1 LSLFTQPMM
10 TAVPA
15 AVALVLVLVLVV
27 GAWARRDNGRRAAL
41 RARADAAERRAAE
54 QQAALQAAD
63 SARAQLEARLRA
75 SEERFVLAVRGSQDG
90 LWEWDIAAGTMH
102 LSPRWKS
109 MLGFEDRELGDD
121 RAAWLS
127 RVHPEDRAALEAA
140 LDRHLASPGSTFD
153 HELRLLHK
161 DGSVRWVTSRGAAI
175 RHASGAAYR
184 MVGMD
189 SDVTRLKRMQAVIDA
204 VADGTAGAY
213 GERFFPALV
222 QHFARALEVSC
233 AFVTECADQPPTR
246 LRTLAFWSA
255 ADGLRDNFEYALPGT
270 PCEEVV
276 GQART
281 CFHPAGVGRRFP
293 AEAGFEAYLGL
304 PIVASDGRVLGHL
317 AFLHTTPLGTDML
330 IESIYRIFLARAAA
344 ELERRDALERLHAL
358 DRVAPGPAAAALP
371 VA

>member
-1 LSLFTQPMM
+1 MSLSTQPLV
-10 TAVPA
+10 TAVLV
-15 AVALVLVLVLVV
+15 AVVLVLLL
-27 GAWARRDNGRRAAL
+27 AWAVRASARRAHGRHAAL
-41 RARADAAERRAAE
+41 RARAEAAEHRAAE

-63 SARAQLEARLRA
+63 AARAQLEARLRA
-75 SEERFVLAVRGSQDG
+75 SEQRFVLAVRGSQDG

-127 RVHPEDRAALEAA
+127 RVHPDDRAGLEAA
-140 LDRHLASPGSTFD
+140 LARHLATPGSSFD
-153 HELRLLHK
+153 HELRLLHR
-161 DGSVRWVTSRGAAI
+161 DGGVRWVTSRGAAI

-189 SDVTRLKRMQAVIDA
+189 SDVTRLKRMQAVLDA

-255 ADGLRDNFEYALPGT
+255 DTGLKDNFEYGLPGT

-317 AFLHTTPLGTDML
+317 AFLHTTPLGQDVLM
-330 IESIYRIFLARAAA
+330 ESVYRIFLARAAA
-344 ELERRDALERLHAL
+344 ELERRDALQRLRMLAAAHAA
-358 DRVAPGPAAAALP
+358 VPAA
-371 VA
+371 